1 MTRRSRTGV
10 LFHIPM
16 NLKGAARSMQT
27 RSFGRD
33 PHQVSL
39 LGFGAQRIV
48 DEHDCTEEQAIA
60 IIRRAVEAGVNYFDT
75 APTYS
80 AGQSETR
87 VGLGLAGLRDRV
99 WIATKTGGRTRD
111 LALKDLEGSLKRLQ
125 TDYVDEWRMHNIMQP
140 HDLEAIFAK
149 GGALEAMLEAR
160 EQGLD
165 PQISISGHTDPRL
178 LAEAIRRFPFDSAL
192 VALSALDH
200 FIYSFAHD
208 FVPQAVEKRRRG
220 HRHESDGAGQ
230 AGSVDRASAA
240 LYVESPRFDGDPRR
254 EQNGRA
260 GSGLGRGQR
269 LRADDGHRTRGAVST
284 DHAAGAPGR
293 AALEGARMDGWR
305 MVSVAGAVFLT
316 KAKVSSDFLEG
327 AFFLFF

>member
-125 TDYVDEWRMHNIMQP
+125 TDYVDEWRIHNIMQP

-160 EQGLD
+160 EQGLIRK
-165 PQISISGHTDPRL
+165 ISISGHTDPRL

-208 FVPQAVEKRRRG
+208 FVPQAVEKG
-220 HRHESDGAGQ
+220 VAVIGMK
-230 AGSVDRASAA
+230 VM
-240 LYVESPRFDGDPRR
+240 
-254 EQNGRA
+254 
-260 GSGLGRGQR
+260 GLGKLAPWTEQA
-269 LRADDGHRTRGAVST
+269 LRYTWSLPVST
-284 DHAAGAPGR
+284 AILGVS
-293 AALEGARMDGWR
+293 RMDELEADLAAANAFVPMTDIERVELFQQIMPLVRPDVLRWKAR
-305 MVSVAGAVFLT
+305 EWMAGEWYQLPELSF
-316 KAKVSSDFLEG
+316 
-327 AFFLFF
+327 

>member
-160 EQGLD
+160 EQGLIRK
-165 PQISISGHTDPRL
+165 ISISGHTDPRL

-208 FVPQAVEKRRRG
+208 FVPQAVEKG
-220 HRHESDGAGQ
+220 VAVIGMK
-230 AGSVDRASAA
+230 VM
-240 LYVESPRFDGDPRR
+240 
-254 EQNGRA
+254 
-260 GSGLGRGQR
+260 GLGKLAPWTEQA
-269 LRADDGHRTRGAVST
+269 LRYTWSLPVST
-284 DHAAGAPGR
+284 AILGVS
-293 AALEGARMDGWR
+293 RMDELEADLAAANAFVPMTDIERVELFQQIMPLVRPDVLRWKAR
-305 MVSVAGAVFLT
+305 EWMAGEWYQLPELSF
-316 KAKVSSDFLEG
+316 
-327 AFFLFF
+327 

>member
-1 MTRRSRTGV
+1 MAMTRRSRTGV

-160 EQGLD
+160 EQGLIRK
-165 PQISISGHTDPRL
+165 ISISGHTDPRL

-208 FVPQAVEKRRRG
+208 FVPQAVEKG
-220 HRHESDGAGQ
+220 VAVIGMK
-230 AGSVDRASAA
+230 VM
-240 LYVESPRFDGDPRR
+240 
-254 EQNGRA
+254 
-260 GSGLGRGQR
+260 GLGKLAPWTEQA
-269 LRADDGHRTRGAVST
+269 LRYTWSLPVST
-284 DHAAGAPGR
+284 AILGVS
-293 AALEGARMDGWR
+293 RMDELEADLAAANAFVPMTDIERVELFQQIMPLVRPDVLRWKAR
-305 MVSVAGAVFLT
+305 EWMAGEWYQLPELSF
-316 KAKVSSDFLEG
+316 
-327 AFFLFF
+327 

>member
-1 MTRRSRTGV
+1 
-10 LFHIPM
+10 
-16 NLKGAARSMQT
+16 MQT

-48 DEHDCTEEQAIA
+48 DEHDCSEEQAIA

-75 APTYS
+75 APSYS
-80 AGQSETR
+80 DGQSETR
-87 VGLGLAGLRDRV
+87 VGLGLKGLRDRV

-125 TDYVDEWRMHNIMQP
+125 TDCVDEWRMHNIMQP

-160 EQGLD
+160 EQGLIRK
-165 PQISISGHTDPRL
+165 ISISGHTDPRL

-208 FVPQAVEKRRRG
+208 FVPQAVEKG
-220 HRHESDGAGQ
+220 VAVIGMK
-230 AGSVDRASAA
+230 VM
-240 LYVESPRFDGDPRR
+240 
-254 EQNGRA
+254 
-260 GSGLGRGQR
+260 GLGKLAPWTEQA
-269 LRADDGHRTRGAVST
+269 LRYTWSLPVTTAILGVSK
-284 DHAAGAPGR
+284 
-293 AALEGARMDGWR
+293 M
-305 MVSVAGAVFLT
+305 
-316 KAKVSSDFLEG
+316 
-327 AFFLFF
+327 

>member
-1 MTRRSRTGV
+1 
-10 LFHIPM
+10 
-16 NLKGAARSMQT
+16 MQT

-48 DEHDCTEEQAIA
+48 DEHDCTEEEAVA

-75 APTYS
+75 APSYS
-80 AGQSETR
+80 DGQSETR
-87 VGLGLAGLRDRV
+87 VGLGLKGLRDQV

-149 GGALEAMLEAR
+149 GGALEAMLEAK
-160 EQGLD
+160 EQGLIRK
-165 PQISISGHTDPRL
+165 ISISGHTDPRL
-178 LAEAIRRFPFDSAL
+178 LAEAIRRYPFDSAL

-208 FVPQAVEKRRRG
+208 FVPLAVEKG
-220 HRHESDGAGQ
+220 VAVIGMK
-230 AGSVDRASAA
+230 VM
-240 LYVESPRFDGDPRR
+240 
-254 EQNGRA
+254 
-260 GSGLGRGQR
+260 GLGKLAPWAEQA
-269 LRADDGHRTRGAVST
+269 LRYTWSLPVST
-284 DHAAGAPGR
+284 AILGVSKIEELEADLEAAERFVPMTDVER
-293 AALEGARMDGWR
+293 VALFQEIMPLVRPDVLRWKASEWMSGEWYQLPELP
-305 MVSVAGAVFLT
+305 FL
-316 KAKVSSDFLEG
+316 KQEK
-327 AFFLFF
+327 